1 MKKTSPRVSKVYRG
15 RSYKA
20 ISEEISRANFINL
33 LAAGQVMFPDRPT
46 YNATTTS
53 IMKKVKRNAS
63 SNISFRKEEKTEK

>member
-33 LAAGQVMFPDRPT
+33 LAAGQVMFPDRPK
-46 YNATTTS
+46 YSATVKS
-53 IMKKVKRNAS
+53 VVKRQRING
-63 SNISFRKEEKTEK
+63 SNINFRIED